1 MSALTGKAT
10 TSEPKNFIFGPNED
24 RLRPPAQDRLMLMML
39 VSGGGRLLTLVELRG
54 LLHPVG

>member
-1 MSALTGKAT
+1 MSALTANT
-10 TSEPKNFIFGPNED
+10 TTLEPKNFIFGPNED

-54 LLHPVG
+54 LLHPGG